1 MPVFV
6 QCNGFP
12 LSDEEVAGLWRET
25 VALRQ
30 YPDELVTVCCVTE
43 REIKR
48 LNKQYRGVDTATNV
62 LTFSYGEEHDI
73 ALCLEAARQEAGWG
87 GRKLKDYAAWLL
99 VHAFLH
105 VTGMDHE
112 GTSEEADKMEKLEG
126 AILKKKGF

>member
-48 LNKQYRGVDTATNV
+48 LNKQYRGREEATNV
-62 LTFSYGEEHDI
+62 LTFSYDGEHDI
-73 ALCLEAARQEAGWG
+73 ALCLAVAKREAQEGNVSL
-87 GRKLKDYAAWLL
+87 RDYGAWLL

>member
-1 MPVFV
+1 MAVSV
-6 QCNGFP
+6 QCDSFP
-12 LSDEEVAGLWRET
+12 LGESEVAGLWRE
-25 VALRQ
+25 VLRQ
-30 YPDELVTVCCVTE
+30 TGWGDGVVTVRCVSKQE
-43 REIKR
+43 MQR
-48 LNKQYRGVDTATNV
+48 LNRRYRGKDKVTDV

-99 VHAFLH
+99 AHAFLH

-112 GTSEEADKMEKLEG
+112 GTSEEADRMEKLEG